1 MPDPNRASP
10 MLMKTINIAEVL
22 SPNLSFRA
30 QARGFRQLVEEN
42 YGQTDSV
49 AVDFSGVQFA
59 SRAFLDEF
67 YNLFL
72 SPSCADLSPFKVEI
86 VNLPASVAAML
97 EAVVRSN
104 THTCVHPAGS
114 EPEASLVEFKSVEEM
129 IDFFGCK
136 SSSHD

>member
-1 MPDPNRASP
+1 
-10 MLMKTINIAEVL
+10 MKTINIAEIL

-30 QARGFRQLVEEN
+30 QDRSFRQFVAGN
-42 YGQTDSV
+42 DATD
-49 AVDFSGVQFA
+49 ALMVDFSGVRFA

-72 SPSCADLSPFKVEI
+72 SPSDADSSPFKVEV

-97 EAVVRSN
+97 EAVVKSN
-104 THTCVHPAGS
+104 TQPRVHPAGP
-114 EPEASLVEFKSVEEM
+114 EPETSLVEFKNVEEM
-129 IDFFGCK
+129 FDYFGGK

>member
-1 MPDPNRASP
+1 
-10 MLMKTINIAEVL
+10 MLMKTINIAELL
-22 SPNLSFRA
+22 SPDLSFRA
-30 QARGFRQLVEEN
+30 QAWGFRQLAEEN
-42 YGQTDSV
+42 DATGGVTI
-49 AVDFSGVQFA
+49 DFSGVQFA

-67 YNLFL
+67 YNHFL
-72 SPSCADLSPFKVEI
+72 SPSSSDADSSRFKIEI

-104 THTCVHPAGS
+104 TQPRVHPAGL

-129 IDFFGCK
+129 IDFFDGK